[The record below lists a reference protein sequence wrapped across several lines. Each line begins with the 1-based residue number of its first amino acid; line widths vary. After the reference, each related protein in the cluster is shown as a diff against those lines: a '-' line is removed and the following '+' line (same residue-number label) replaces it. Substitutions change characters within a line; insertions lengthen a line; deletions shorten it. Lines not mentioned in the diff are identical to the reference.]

1 MYVIDV
7 DTVDALSG
15 TPQPEVQDSHS
26 TSLITSTPN
35 QNGGIAKNHK

>member
-1 MYVIDV
+1 VCVIGV

-15 TPQPEVQDSHS
+15 TPQSEVQDSHS

-35 QNGGIAKNHK
+35 QNGGIATNHK